1 MLFRKVQR
9 TPSTSEILY
18 NPLQELRM
26 KVSIVASIMSI
37 PDCSFLRPQELH
49 KAQTETSAFLDT
61 FLSRIAPPLTR

>member
-1 MLFRKVQR
+1 
-9 TPSTSEILY
+9 
-18 NPLQELRM
+18 M

-61 FLSRIAPPLTR
+61 FLSRIAPPLTRSLDGCRAK